1 MSLELQKLCC
11 FDLLWSLVYRL
22 DNRGTVVRFPART
35 EDFFLPLSALTNS
48 VPHLAS
54 YSVVVCVCVCA

>member
-22 DNRGTVVRFPART
+22 DNRGTVVRFQART
-35 EDFFLPLSALTNS
+35 EDFFFLLSALTNT
-48 VPHLAS
+48 VPHPAS
-54 YSVVVCVCVCA
+54 HSVAVCVYVRA